1 MRMWA
6 ILLDL
11 VTKARFLVIF
21 SLIFFSWAS
30 VQEWQMCRTRTSRR
44 RSGGISPTSTQPFW
58 TPAGATAWSCSPPA
72 SMDPGSFLVSS
83 RFVNRVWISITFPGA
98 IYYMILYIHG
108 DLALTE
114 SKEEP
119 PCIDNVSGLLELYS
133 WSWPDWRMKWKYTS
147 LIYRFCVL
155 LLILSWDSTHYWVRN
170 DDYCHGHI
178 REIIKLNFGIWV
190 LIVLIIIKV
199 IKIIIIIIRYGTRQT
214 TTQCPDAMIVM
225 SLQSVLGCLIQVCHF
240 RSAVHGHGHS
250 IFWAWPPAKKIV
262 IAKKTGSKNRG
273 WTMYNVH
280 LPRVTRLGSRWTLFT
295 LP

>member
-44 RSGGISPTSTQPFW
+44 RSGGISPTSTQPFL

-72 SMDPGSFLVSS
+72 SMGPGSFLVSS
-83 RFVNRVWISITFPGA
+83 RLVNRVLISITFPGA

-133 WSWPDWRMKWKYTS
+133 WCWPDWRMKWKYTS

-155 LLILSWDSTHYWVRN
+155 LLILSWDSTHDRVRN
-170 DDYCHGHI
+170 DNYCHCHI
-178 REIIKLNFGIWV
+178 REIFKSNFGIWV

-199 IKIIIIIIRYGTRQT
+199 IKTMIIIIRYGTRQT

-225 SLQSVLGCLIQVCHF
+225 SLQSVLGCLIQVHLLYMDIISFETGPLQNNSHC
-240 RSAVHGHGHS
+240 
-250 IFWAWPPAKKIV
+250 
-262 IAKKTGSKNRG
+262 KKTGSKNRG
-273 WTMYNVH
+273 WTI
-280 LPRVTRLGSRWTLFT
+280 FT
-295 LP
+295 

>member
-44 RSGGISPTSTQPFW
+44 RSGGISPTSTQPFL

-72 SMDPGSFLVSS
+72 SMGPGSFLVSS

-133 WSWPDWRMKWKYTS
+133 WSWPDWRMKWKYIS

-155 LLILSWDSTHYWVRN
+155 LLILSWDSTHDRVRK
-170 DDYCHGHI
+170 DDFCHCHI
-178 REIIKLNFGIWV
+178 REIIN
-190 LIVLIIIKV
+190 
-199 IKIIIIIIRYGTRQT
+199 
-214 TTQCPDAMIVM
+214 
-225 SLQSVLGCLIQVCHF
+225 
-240 RSAVHGHGHS
+240 
-250 IFWAWPPAKKIV
+250 
-262 IAKKTGSKNRG
+262 
-273 WTMYNVH
+273 
-280 LPRVTRLGSRWTLFT
+280 
-295 LP
+295 